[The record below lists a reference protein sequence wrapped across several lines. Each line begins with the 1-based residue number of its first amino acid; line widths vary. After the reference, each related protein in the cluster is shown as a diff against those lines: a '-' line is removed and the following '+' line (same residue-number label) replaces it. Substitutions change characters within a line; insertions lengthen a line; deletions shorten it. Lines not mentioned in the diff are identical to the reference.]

1 MRKYFKKT
9 TMKHK
14 FFTYSLL
21 FATAAAVPFLSTVN
35 VNADAVPVGPPV
47 AEEITL
53 GFSTA
58 DDLNVRAAASTSSE
72 SLMKVKAGDSMII
85 LGEENDWYKVNV
97 DGKIGYM
104 KKLYVN
110 DECIAF
116 ATTQN
121 LNLRQ
126 TADSKGAV
134 VNQFNQG
141 DPMTVIEKEGDW
153 YKVFYDET
161 IGYVSKDFVDFQY
174 NIYIDGSDINMR
186 KGATTES
193 EVITTLD
200 NAEIITV
207 LNKTGEWY
215 KVRYDG
221 KIGYVKDSCTSF
233 TEPVEEV
240 PVVETTTSNK
250 NSSNKTSSSNKKTSN
265 KKTNSS
271 NKTSSSNKNS
281 YSGGSTV
288 SGGSGQSVVNY
299 ALQFVGNPYK
309 YGGNSLTNGIDCSGF
324 VKAIYAHF
332 GVSLPRTSSSLRS
345 VGKSVGSLSNA
356 KPGDIICYSGHVAI
370 YMGGNKIVHASNKK
384 DGIKI
389 SNNAAYKSIITIR
402 RIFE

>member
-1 MRKYFKKT
+1 MRKYFETDKIRN
-9 TMKHK
+9 K
-14 FFTYSLL
+14 FVTYSLL
-21 FATAAAVPFLSTVN
+21 FATAAAVPFISTVN
-35 VNADAVPVGPPV
+35 VNADAVLVGPPV
-47 AEEITL
+47 AQEITL

-58 DDLNVRAAASTSSE
+58 DDLNVRSAASATSE

-85 LGEENDWYKVNV
+85 LGEENDWYKVDVN
-97 DGKIGYM
+97 GTTGYM

-121 LNLRQ
+121 LNLRK
-126 TADSKGAV
+126 TADSKGEV

-141 DPMTVIEKEGDW
+141 DPMTVIETEGDW
-153 YKVFYDET
+153 LKVSYDET
-161 IGYVSKDFVDFQY
+161 IGYVSKEFVDFQY
-174 NIYIDGSDINMR
+174 NIFIDGNDINMR

-200 NAEIITV
+200 NASIITV

-221 KIGYVKDSCTSF
+221 QIGFVKDSCTSF
-233 TEPVEEV
+233 TEPVEEE
-240 PVVETTTSNK
+240 PVVES
-250 NSSNKTSSSNKKTSN
+250 TSSSNKSSSKKSSS
-265 KKTNSS
+265 KKTTSKKNSSSKNNSS
-271 NKTSSSNKNS
+271 NKNNSSS
-281 YSGGSTV
+281 GSTV
-288 SGGSGQSVVNY
+288 SGSGQAVVNY
-299 ALQFVGNPYK
+299 ALKFVGNPYK

-324 VKAIYAHF
+324 VKQVYAHF

-345 VGKSVGSLSNA
+345 VGKKVGSLSKA